1 MWGVRAVLTA
11 MLVGIFCH
19 GAGISFAADTL
30 GAQGAVADTLGAQG
44 AVLATPIPAT
54 AAKPLNFTVKLN
66 GDRPVATYVFA
77 RFSNNQPLQRSN
89 EGYWVPWSGNAA
101 DLIDNKF
108 KPIGDNL
115 TFKISDEDLS
125 SAFLPAQFFVAYKVG
140 TTLKYGSLMVVRP

>member
-11 MLVGIFCH
+11 MVVGIICQ
-19 GAGISFAADTL
+19 GGGIAFAADKL
-30 GAQGAVADTLGAQG
+30 GTQGT
-44 AVLATPIPAT
+44 VLSTPIPID
-54 AAKPLNFTVKLN
+54 AARPLNFTVKLN
-66 GDRPVATYVFA
+66 GDTPNATYVFA

-108 KPIGDNL
+108 KPVGDTL
-115 TFKISDEDLS
+115 TFKITDEDLAA
-125 SAFLPAQFFVAYKVG
+125 AFLPVQFFVGYKVG